1 MSIFIYYTISI
12 KELSTKSAIISDM
25 RLMNSLFTGF
35 FGLILVIL
43 FLGIII
49 MWFCAPVLLYLIY
62 QKLTSIDASLKK
74 K

>member
-1 MSIFIYYTISI
+1 MVLLPYIPR
-12 KELSTKSAIISDM
+12 KLAAKSAIISAM

-35 FGLILVIL
+35 FGLMLVIL
-43 FLGIII
+43 FVGIII

-62 QKLTSIDASLKK
+62 QKLTSIDETLKK

>member
-1 MSIFIYYTISI
+1 VVLLPYIPR
-12 KELSTKSAIISDM
+12 KLAAKSAIISAM

-35 FGLILVIL
+35 FGLMLVIL
-43 FLGIII
+43 FVGIII

-62 QKLTSIDASLKK
+62 QKLTSIDETLKK